1 MFSTGEPGM
10 VETVLIAC
18 VALLVGGLGSM
29 LGIGGGV
36 LLIPLLTGVFG
47 VPIKTAIGA
56 SIVSVIATSSAA
68 GAVYVGRGLS
78 HTRLSMVLEIATTLG
93 ALAGG
98 ITAVLLSPNLLA
110 GLFALVLLY
119 VVYSMRRLPKEE
131 GQSAPTG
138 LLDTGYADPAT
149 GRTVTYGVRNLP
161 LGMGA
166 SFLAGNV
173 SGLLGI
179 GGGIIKVPIM
189 SLLMGMPLRA
199 AIATSNFMIG
209 VTAATSAARGP
220 WLGAGAPTGSANG
233 VGEET
238 PASTLCSAV
247 TIGVGKA
254 VALGVADGV
263 SEADCIGVGLAVAA
277 SVAWTVGRDVGRLVG
292 LGVGIAVAGGASTA
306 DWIQ

>member
-1 MFSTGEPGM
+1 MIQTI
-10 VETVLIAC
+10 LIAC

-36 LLIPLLTGVFG
+36 LLIPLLTGLFG
-47 VPIKTAIGA
+47 VPIKVAIGA

-68 GAVYVGRGLS
+68 GAVYVGHGLS
-78 HTRLSMVLEIATTLG
+78 HTRLSMVLEIATTIG

-110 GLFALVLLY
+110 GLFAAVLIY
-119 VVYSMRRLPKEE
+119 VVYSMRRLPKAE
-131 GQSAPTG
+131 GQTTPTG
-138 LLDTGYADPAT
+138 LLDTSYTDPAT
-149 GRTVTYGVRNLP
+149 GQTVTYGVRNLP
-161 LGMGA
+161 LGMSA

-209 VTAATSAARGP
+209 VTAAS
-220 WLGAGAPTGSANG
+220 
-233 VGEET
+233 
-238 PASTLCSAV
+238 SAV
-247 TIGVGKA
+247 IYYQRGFLDPGIAIPT
-254 VALGVADGV
+254 ALGV
-263 SEADCIGVGLAVAA
+263 
-277 SVAWTVGRDVGRLVG
+277 LVG
-292 LGVGIAVAGGASTA
+292 AQIGTRVGGKVRSQWLKHIFQGLLLIFAIQMFYQAVMG
-306 DWIQ
+306 

>member
-1 MFSTGEPGM
+1 MA
-10 VETVLIAC
+10 ETVLIAC

-36 LLIPLLTGVFG
+36 LLIPLLTGLFG
-47 VPIKTAIGA
+47 VPIKVAIGA

-110 GLFALVLLY
+110 GLFAAVLLY
-119 VVYSMRRLPKEE
+119 VVYSMRRLPKE
-131 GQSAPTG
+131 GQATPTG
-138 LLDTGYADPAT
+138 LLDTSYTDPAT
-149 GRTVTYGVRNLP
+149 GQTITYGVRNLP

-166 SFLAGNV
+166 SFLAGNI

-189 SLLMGMPLRA
+189 SLVMGMPLRA

-209 VTAATSAARGP
+209 VTAATSAVIYYQRGFLDP
-220 WLGAGAPTGSANG
+220 GVAIPT
-233 VGEET
+233 
-238 PASTLCSAV
+238 
-247 TIGVGKA
+247 
-254 VALGVADGV
+254 ALGV
-263 SEADCIGVGLAVAA
+263 
-277 SVAWTVGRDVGRLVG
+277 LVG
-292 LGVGIAVAGGASTA
+292 AQIGTRVGGRVRSQWLKRIFQGLLLIFAVQMLYQAVMG
-306 DWIQ
+306 